1 MSALTPRINTVE
13 SNTPAGVMFD
23 YAGTAAPSGFMMCDG
38 ASLSTATYSV
48 LFAAIGYSYG
58 GSGANFNVPD
68 FRGRFARYN
77 DNMGTGAAGLDTG
90 RVHGS
95 TQTQATAPNGLSNAA
110 SDNPGDHQH
119 TIQLSVAYTW
129 TSGSGTNLVQPGYTG
144 NVTNSPIGGA
154 GGHTNAGQTISG
166 DSETRPINLSCNK
179 IIKI

>member
-95 TQTQATAPNGLSNAA
+95 TQTQATAKNGLGLT
-110 SDNPGDHQH
+110 DPGHSH
-119 TIQLSVAYTW
+119 PRAYATA
-129 TSGSGTNLVQPGYTG
+129 
-144 NVTNSPIGGA
+144 A
-154 GGHTNAGQTISG
+154 GGSQIPADQTAAFGYGGGRAADQANTTGISLSAG
-166 DSETRPINLSCNK
+166 DAETRPINLSCNK